1 MYVCICHALND
12 KKVKAALDQGA
23 TTPASVFRHHNC
35 QVQCGKCVPT
45 MRSMASE
52 HRAVQAQQAAAHITI
67 AAIAAIPAAVP
78 CCGTAMPEPAN
89 VEAVPAYAI
98 AAE

>member
-12 KKVKAALDQGA
+12 KQVSQALDNGA
-23 TTPASVFRHHNC
+23 RTPASVFRHFEC

-45 MRSMASE
+45 MRAMAQDHCGNHHSG
-52 HRAVQAQQAAAHITI
+52 HTAAH
-67 AAIAAIPAAVP
+67 AAVCQGKAP
-78 CCGTAMPEPAN
+78 VQPLPEPAN
-89 VEAVPAYAI
+89 APANADVYAYGV

>member
-12 KKVKAALDQGA
+12 KQVSQALDNG
-23 TTPASVFRHHNC
+23 TRTPASVFRHFEC

-45 MRSMASE
+45 MRAMAQD
-52 HRAVQAQQAAAHITI
+52 HCGNHPPALAAGH
-67 AAIAAIPAAVP
+67 AAICQGKAPAQP
-78 CCGTAMPEPAN
+78 LPEPAN
-89 VEAVPAYAI
+89 ADAYAYGV

>member
-52 HRAVQAQQAAAHITI
+52 HRATCAQLTAAA
-67 AAIAAIPAAVP
+67 AAVAATPAAAP
-78 CCGTAMPEPAN
+78 CCGSALPEPAN
-89 VEAVPAYAI
+89 AEAVPAYAV

>member
-1 MYVCICHALND
+1 MFVCICHALND
-12 KKVKAALDQGA
+12 KKVKSALDQGA
-23 TTPASVFRHHNC
+23 TTPASVFRHHKC

-52 HRAVQAQQAAAHITI
+52 HRAAMAQQAAIS
-67 AAIAAIPAAVP
+67 AVAPLP
-78 CCGTAMPEPAN
+78 CHAVATHEPAN

>member
-45 MRSMASE
+45 MRCMARV
-52 HRAVQAQQAAAHITI
+52 HCAVLAEQ
-67 AAIAAIPAAVP
+67 AAIAATPVAAP

-89 VEAVPAYAI
+89 AEAIPAYAV

>member
-35 QVQCGKCVPT
+35 QVQCGKCVQT

-52 HRAVQAQQAAAHITI
+52 HRAILAQQAAATVTAMPVSAPCCTTAIPE
-67 AAIAAIPAAVP
+67 AANAEAIPAYAV
-78 CCGTAMPEPAN
+78 
-89 VEAVPAYAI
+89 